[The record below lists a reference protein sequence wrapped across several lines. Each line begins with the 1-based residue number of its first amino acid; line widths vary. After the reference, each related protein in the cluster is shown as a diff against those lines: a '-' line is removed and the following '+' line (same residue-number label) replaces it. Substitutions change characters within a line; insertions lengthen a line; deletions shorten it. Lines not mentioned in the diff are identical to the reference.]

1 MHGVAG
7 GGGGGVQARCPV
19 LPCLSTS
26 VHWTAPAP
34 APANP
39 LLSPPLGC
47 KGLTSSGMQA
57 PFTKVGQP
65 VGKPSQLPKVER
77 KGGGGWKSPDGP
89 VCACRGRRRRVR
101 GGGQDGCQWPIIH
114 PLCGARRRLASERV
128 APREGGRLEWR
139 ASVLLLL
146 LLPGL
151 ACQPMWS

>member
-77 KGGGGWKSPDGP
+77 KGGGGLEESRRAGVCLPREEEEGP
-89 VCACRGRRRRVR
+89 RRR
-101 GGGQDGCQWPIIH
+101 
-114 PLCGARRRLASERV
+114 ARR
-128 APREGGRLEWR
+128 
-139 ASVLLLL
+139 
-146 LLPGL
+146 LPMAHHPSPLRCPAAAGVGT
-151 ACQPMWS
+151 CRPT